1 MSANP
6 ALPISTTEDVAGRAG
21 ARHLGLV
28 LGVDVRATA
37 VGTVSDTTA
46 TRNGAEHVAAAVAQ
60 MVEHAVALGADAVVG
75 VRLETTNLGEDNVQV
90 LAYGSAVTL
99 ANVM

>member
-1 MSANP
+1 MPTNP
-6 ALPISTTEDVAGRAG
+6 ALPLSTTEDVAGRTG

-28 LGVDVRATA
+28 IGVEVRATA
-37 VGTVSDTTA
+37 VSTVSDATA
-46 TRNGAEHVAAAVAQ
+46 TRNESEHVAAAVAR

-75 VRLETTNLGEDNVQV
+75 VRLETTNLGEDSVQV

>member
-46 TRNGAEHVAAAVAQ
+46 TRNGAEQVAAAVAQ